1 MMRNRVLDE
10 LYDIRTRILAEHG
23 ANLGDYLRGE
33 FERLKSGGH
42 PIARIK
48 QRNICYAG
56 AAKLNKA
63 PAEGR
68 ALAPGER

>member
-23 ANLGDYLRGE
+23 ANLGDYMRCE

-56 AAKLNKA
+56 AAKSRESA
-63 PAEGR
+63 TDVRSPALGDR
-68 ALAPGER
+68 